1 MKRTITI
8 LAILALAATTAVADA
23 SIGNA
28 KWLHDKWMAIKGT
41 EVTNTMDLAVYDGF
55 VMGVVQV
62 TQQSNPRAFAIPEGT
77 TLGQLF
83 TTVGGYLESH
93 PDEWNADAGT
103 VVVRALQHR
112 FPSATQGAQR

>member
-1 MKRTITI
+1 MKRIITI
-8 LAILALAATTAVADA
+8 LAILGLVATAAVAD
-23 SIGNA
+23 SSVGNA

-41 EVTNTMDLAVYDGF
+41 DVTNSMDLAVYDGF

-62 TQQSNPRAFAIPEGT
+62 AQHTNPSPFAIPEGT

-93 PDEWNADAGT
+93 PDEWSVEAGV

-112 FPSATQGAQR
+112 YPSAKTAQR